1 MLPTASYLRDR
12 TGQGRND
19 AIRVA
24 NAALA
29 SLVPAG
35 GDIDGRDRETVAE
48 RILQALKGKA
58 MLTDRAV
65 RRMHGG

>member
-35 GDIDGRDRETVAE
+35 GDIDGRE
-48 RILQALKGKA
+48 GKA